1 MRLNDPLVTFIEFEG
16 KERPIDLTFDNV
28 LDVFDILEDS
38 ELFPEEKVNMALGL
52 LLNNFDETS
61 QGSADQQFLLFNYI
75 LENYIS
81 VGNTDV
87 VETDR
92 LGNPMPSAGKEN
104 RSINLVHDAKY
115 IYASFRQIGINLFEE
130 QGRLSWEEFQ
140 ALLESLPDD
149 TILSRIIQIRNW
161 EPSKG
166 ESTREKERMRKLQQ
180 KYALP
185 DLEVGE
191 DDG

>member
-1 MRLNDPLVTFIEFEG
+1 MRLNDPLVTSIEVDGIEL
-16 KERPIDLTFDNV
+16 PIDLTFDNV

-38 ELFPEEKVNMALGL
+38 DLFPEEKVNMCLEL
-52 LLNNFDETS
+52 LISDFEKIF
-61 QGSADQQFLLFNYI
+61 QGSSEQQFLLFNYI

-81 VGNTDV
+81 VGDSDG

-92 LGNPMPSAGKEN
+92 LGNPMPNAVKEKKTI
-104 RSINLVHDAKY
+104 SLVHDAKY

-130 QGRLSWEEFQ
+130 QGRMTWEEFQ

-149 TILSRIIQIRNW
+149 TILARIIQIRTW

-166 ESTREKERMRKLQQ
+166 ESAKEKERMRKLQQ

-185 DLEVGE
+185 DSEVGE

>member
-1 MRLNDPLVTFIEFEG
+1 
-16 KERPIDLTFDNV
+16 
-28 LDVFDILEDS
+28 
-38 ELFPEEKVNMALGL
+38 KVNMCLEL
-52 LLNNFDETS
+52 LISDFEKIF
-61 QGSADQQFLLFNYI
+61 QGSTEQQFLLFNHI

-81 VGNTDV
+81 VGGSET

-92 LGNPMPSAGKEN
+92 LGNPMPNAVKEKN
-104 RSINLVHDAKY
+104 TISLVHDAKY

-130 QGRLSWEEFQ
+130 QGRMMWEEFQ

-149 TILSRIIQIRNW
+149 TILARIIQIRTW

-166 ESTREKERMRKLQQ
+166 ESTKEKERMRKLQQ

-185 DLEVGE
+185 NFEVGE

>member
-1 MRLNDPLVTFIEFEG
+1 MRLNDPLVTSIEVDGIEL
-16 KERPIDLTFDNV
+16 PIDLTFDNV

-38 ELFPEEKVNMALGL
+38 DLFPEEKVNMCLEL
-52 LLNNFDETS
+52 LISDFEKIF
-61 QGSADQQFLLFNYI
+61 QGSSEQQFLLFNYI

-81 VGNTDV
+81 VGDSDG

-92 LGNPMPSAGKEN
+92 LGNPMPNAVKEKKTI
-104 RSINLVHDAKY
+104 SLVHDAKY

-130 QGRLSWEEFQ
+130 QGRMMWEEFQ
-140 ALLESLPDD
+140 ALLESLLDD
-149 TILSRIIQIRNW
+149 TILARIIQIRTW

-166 ESTREKERMRKLQQ
+166 ESAKEKERMRKLQQ

-185 DLEVGE
+185 DSEVGE

>member
-1 MRLNDPLVTFIEFEG
+1 MRLNDPLVTSIEFDG
-16 KERPIDLTFDNV
+16 KELPIDLTFDNV

-38 ELFPEEKVNMALGL
+38 DLFPEEKVNMCLEL
-52 LLNNFDETS
+52 LIGDFEKFF
-61 QGSADQQFLLFNYI
+61 QGSSEQQLLLFNHI

-81 VGNTDV
+81 VGNSDG

-92 LGNPMPSAGKEN
+92 LGNPMPNAVKEKKTI
-104 RSINLVHDAKY
+104 SLVHDAKY

-130 QGRLSWEEFQ
+130 QGRMMWEEFQ

-149 TILSRIIQIRNW
+149 TILARIIQIRTW

-166 ESTREKERMRKLQQ
+166 ESAKEKERMRKLQQ
-180 KYALP
+180 KYALL
-185 DLEVGE
+185 DSEVGE

>member
-1 MRLNDPLVTFIEFEG
+1 MRLNDPLVTSIEFDGIEL
-16 KERPIDLTFDNV
+16 PIDLTFDNV

-38 ELFPEEKVNMALGL
+38 DLFPEEKVNMCLEL
-52 LLNNFDETS
+52 LISDFEKNF
-61 QGSADQQFLLFNYI
+61 QGPSEQQFLLFNHI

-81 VGNTDV
+81 VGDSDGF
-87 VETDR
+87 ETDR
-92 LGNPMPSAGKEN
+92 LGNPMPNAVKEKKTI
-104 RSINLVHDAKY
+104 SLVHDAKY

-130 QGRLSWEEFQ
+130 QGRMMWEEFQ

-149 TILSRIIQIRNW
+149 TILARIIQIRTW

-166 ESTREKERMRKLQQ
+166 ESSKEKERMRKLQQ

-185 DLEVGE
+185 DSEVGE

>member
-1 MRLNDPLVTFIEFEG
+1 MRLNDTLVTSIEFDGTEL
-16 KERPIDLTFDNV
+16 PIDLTFDNV

-38 ELFPEEKVNMALGL
+38 DLFPEEKVNMCLEL
-52 LLNNFDETS
+52 LISDFEKIF
-61 QGSADQQFLLFNYI
+61 QGSSEQQFLLFNYI

-81 VGNTDV
+81 VGDSDG

-92 LGNPMPSAGKEN
+92 LGNPMPNAVKEK
-104 RSINLVHDAKY
+104 RTISLVHDAKY

-130 QGRLSWEEFQ
+130 QGRMMWEEFQ

-149 TILSRIIQIRNW
+149 TILARIIQIRTW

-166 ESTREKERMRKLQQ
+166 ESAKEKERMRKLQQ

-185 DLEVGE
+185 DSEVGE

>member
-1 MRLNDPLVTFIEFEG
+1 MRLNDPLVTSIEFDGTEM
-16 KERPIDLTFDNV
+16 PIDLTFDNV
-28 LDVFDILEDS
+28 LDVFDILEDVD
-38 ELFPEEKVNMALGL
+38 LFPEEKVNMSLEL
-52 LLNNFDETS
+52 LISDFEKIF
-61 QGSADQQFLLFNYI
+61 QGSSEQQFLLFNHI

-81 VGNTDV
+81 VSGSEG

-92 LGNPMPSAGKEN
+92 LGNPMPNAIKNNIS
-104 RSINLVHDAKY
+104 LVHDAKY

-130 QGRLSWEEFQ
+130 QGKLMWEEFQ

-149 TILSRIIQIRNW
+149 TILARIIQIRTW

-166 ESTREKERMRKLQQ
+166 ESAKEKERMRKLQQ

-185 DLEVGE
+185 DAKVGE
-191 DDG
+191 GDG

>member
-1 MRLNDPLVTFIEFEG
+1 MRLNDPLVTSIEFEG
-16 KERPIDLTFDNV
+16 TEMPIDLTFDNV
-28 LDVFDILEDS
+28 LDVFDILEDVD
-38 ELFPEEKVNMALGL
+38 LFPEEKVNMSLEL
-52 LLNNFDETS
+52 LISDFEKKFQES
-61 QGSADQQFLLFNYI
+61 SEQQFLLFNHI

-81 VGNTDV
+81 ISGSED

-92 LGNPMPSAGKEN
+92 LGNPMPNAIKKKNTISL
-104 RSINLVHDAKY
+104 IHDAKY

-130 QGRLSWEEFQ
+130 QGKMMWEEFQ

-149 TILSRIIQIRNW
+149 TILARIIQIRTW

-166 ESTREKERMRKLQQ
+166 ESAKEKERMKKLQQ

-185 DLEVGE
+185 DAKVGE

>member
-1 MRLNDPLVTFIEFEG
+1 MRLNDPLVTSIEFDGTEM
-16 KERPIDLTFDNV
+16 PIDLTFDNV
-28 LDVFDILEDS
+28 LDVFDILEDVD
-38 ELFPEEKVNMALGL
+38 LFPEEKVNMSLEL
-52 LLNNFDETS
+52 LISDFEKIF
-61 QGSADQQFLLFNYI
+61 QGSSEQQFLLFNHI

-81 VGNTDV
+81 VSGSEG

-92 LGNPMPSAGKEN
+92 LGNPMPNAIKKKNNIS
-104 RSINLVHDAKY
+104 LVHDAKY

-130 QGRLSWEEFQ
+130 QGKLMWEEFQ

-149 TILSRIIQIRNW
+149 TILARIIQIRTW

-166 ESTREKERMRKLQQ
+166 ESAKEKERMRKLQQ

-185 DLEVGE
+185 DAKVGE
-191 DDG
+191 GDG

>member
-1 MRLNDPLVTFIEFEG
+1 MRLNDPLVTSIEFDGIEL
-16 KERPIDLTFDNV
+16 PIDLTFDNV

-38 ELFPEEKVNMALGL
+38 DLFPEEKVNMCLEL
-52 LLNNFDETS
+52 LISDFEKIF
-61 QGSADQQFLLFNYI
+61 QGPSEQQFLLFNHI

-81 VGNTDV
+81 VGDSDGF
-87 VETDR
+87 ETDR
-92 LGNPMPSAGKEN
+92 LGNPMPNAVKEKKTI
-104 RSINLVHDAKY
+104 SLVHDAKY

-130 QGRLSWEEFQ
+130 QGRMMWEEFH

-149 TILSRIIQIRNW
+149 TILARIIQIRTW

-166 ESTREKERMRKLQQ
+166 ESAKEKERMRKLQQ

-185 DLEVGE
+185 DSEVGE

>member
-1 MRLNDPLVTFIEFEG
+1 MRLNDPLVTSIEFDGIEL
-16 KERPIDLTFDNV
+16 PIDLTFDNV

-38 ELFPEEKVNMALGL
+38 DLFPEEKVNMCLEL
-52 LLNNFDETS
+52 LISDFEKIF
-61 QGSADQQFLLFNYI
+61 QGPSEQQFLLFNHI

-81 VGNTDV
+81 VGDSDGF
-87 VETDR
+87 ETDR
-92 LGNPMPSAGKEN
+92 LGNPMPNAVKEKKTI
-104 RSINLVHDAKY
+104 SLVYDAKY

-130 QGRLSWEEFQ
+130 QGRMMWEEFH

-149 TILSRIIQIRNW
+149 TILARIIQIRTW

-166 ESTREKERMRKLQQ
+166 ESAKEKERMRKLQQ

-185 DLEVGE
+185 DSEVGE

>member
-1 MRLNDPLVTFIEFEG
+1 MRLNDPLVTSIEFEG
-16 KERPIDLTFDNV
+16 KEHPIDLTFDNV

-52 LLNNFDETS
+52 LLTNFDETS

-130 QGRLSWEEFQ
+130 QGTFIMGRVPSIIREFI
-140 ALLESLPDD
+140 EVDVD
-149 TILSRIIQIRNW
+149 GKGVTILNNNLDQLEGKSNKAGASI
-161 EPSKG
+161 
-166 ESTREKERMRKLQQ
+166 KELSHFLRPRQSCS
-180 KYALP
+180 
-185 DLEVGE
+185 GSF
-191 DDG
+191 

>member
-1 MRLNDPLVTFIEFEG
+1 MRLNDPLVTSIEFDGTEM
-16 KERPIDLTFDNV
+16 PIDLTFDNV
-28 LDVFDILEDS
+28 LDGFDILEDVD
-38 ELFPEEKVNMALGL
+38 LFPEEKVNMSLEL
-52 LLNNFDETS
+52 LISDFEKIF
-61 QGSADQQFLLFNYI
+61 QGSSEQQFLLFNHI

-81 VGNTDV
+81 VSGSEG

-92 LGNPMPSAGKEN
+92 LGNSMPNAIKKKNNIS
-104 RSINLVHDAKY
+104 LVHDAKY

-130 QGRLSWEEFQ
+130 QGKLMWEEFQ

-149 TILSRIIQIRNW
+149 TILARIIQIRTW

-166 ESTREKERMRKLQQ
+166 ESAKEKERMRKLQQ

-185 DLEVGE
+185 DAKVGE
-191 DDG
+191 GDG